1 MMKDV
6 TIGIDIGGTH
16 FRIGTVAVDGS
27 LSGFE
32 KISSGK
38 FGGGDGVSV
47 LVDEV
52 RGYMERWKPDGN
64 VKAVTIGIDVY
75 KRQPLSFP
83 LKMCRSIETKFAIG
97 KRALQSV
104 NLHFASALSKKEDSY
119 GDFSGNEGNHK
130 NIPRSLCVK

>member
-1 MMKDV
+1 MKDV

-38 FGGGDGVSV
+38 FGGVDGVSV

-64 VKAVTIGIDVY
+64 VKAVTIGIPGTVSRDKTCLLY
-75 KRQPLSFP
+75 TSPRI
-83 LKMCRSIETKFAIG
+83 MTE
-97 KRALQSV
+97 
-104 NLHFASALSKKEDSY
+104 SALRLLR
-119 GDFSGNEGNHK
+119 
-130 NIPRSLCVK
+130 IQT